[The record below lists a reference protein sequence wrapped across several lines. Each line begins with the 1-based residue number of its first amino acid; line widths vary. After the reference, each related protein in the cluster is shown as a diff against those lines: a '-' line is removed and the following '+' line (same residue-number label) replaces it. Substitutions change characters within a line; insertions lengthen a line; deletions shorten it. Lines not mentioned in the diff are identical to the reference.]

1 MGFDFMSV
9 TLESPSP
16 RVITETVTYNVKESV
31 TARVARFFTRKDAPT
46 ATYEV
51 ARHVP
56 WFHTVEVD
64 DTCESEDV
72 RALLAKLTDRY
83 GYEIV
88 SVVADVDSTSY
99 EMVNG
104 YNSAPT
110 GDEVGTFLVA
120 LMDEPYRAAGVVNAV
135 REYGFGSDL
144 TDTWMD
150 DHYNGEWESPAA
162 YAENLVEDCYTM
174 KIPDFVSIDWD
185 DTADTLGQD
194 YDYVT
199 DPETG
204 MVHVY
209 WKH

>member
-1 MGFDFMSV
+1 MGFDYLSV

-16 RVITETVTYNVKESV
+16 LVQVDTVTYNVKESV

-88 SVVADVDSTSY
+88 SVVADVDNNSY

-135 REYGFGSDL
+135 HEYGFGSDL

-150 DHYNGEWESPAA
+150 DHYNGKWES
-162 YAENLVEDCYTM
+162 AEQFVEEHVSECYDL
-174 KIPDFVSIDWD
+174 KIPDFVEVDWSE
-185 DTADTLGQD
+185 TADNLSSD
-194 YDYVT
+194 YDYVQ

-204 MVHVY
+204 SVHVF
-209 WKH
+209 WKF